1 MEFAKG
7 HGTQNDF
14 VVLPDPSAELE
25 LTRSAVAVLCDRR
38 QGIGAD
44 GILRVARAGVLRDA
58 GVLDRLPSGVEPD
71 DWFMDY
77 RNGDGTIA
85 EMCGNGVRVF
95 AHYLRVHD
103 LEHRDQFVVGSR
115 AGARAVTVHSFDDTD
130 ADVTVAMGD
139 VTLMGS
145 SSVAIAG
152 GSYEGVGIDVG
163 NPHLACVD
171 GTLTRA
177 ALGALDLSAPPTLDP
192 EFFPRGANV
201 ELLTR
206 LDDGGVEMRVF
217 ERGVGETRSCGTG
230 TVAAAA
236 AALSYEGLETGE
248 VSVGVLGGR
257 VSVHIDH
264 VGATLRGPSVLLARG
279 EIDDRWFADQN

>member
-14 VVLPDPSAELE
+14 VVLPDPAAELE
-25 LTRSAVAVLCDRR
+25 LTRSAVSVLCDRR
-38 QGIGAD
+38 QGLGAD

-58 GVLDRLPSGVEPD
+58 GVLDRMPSGVEPE

-95 AHYLRVHD
+95 AHYLRVND
-103 LEHRDQFVVGSR
+103 LERRDQFVVGSR

-145 SSVAIAG
+145 SSVTLAG
-152 GSYEGVGIDVG
+152 GTSEGIGIDVG

-171 GTLTRA
+171 GALTRA
-177 ALGALDLSAPPTLDP
+177 SLGALDLSEPPTLDS
-192 EFFPRGANV
+192 EFFPHGANV
-201 ELLTR
+201 EILTR
-206 LDDGGVEMRVF
+206 LDDGAVQMRVF

-248 VSVGVLGGR
+248 VSVGVPGGR
-257 VSVHIDH
+257 VRVAIDH

-279 EIDDRWFADQN
+279 EIDDRWLKAQS

>member
-14 VVLPDPSAELE
+14 VVLPDPAAELE
-25 LTRSAVAVLCDRR
+25 LTRSAVSVLCDRR
-38 QGIGAD
+38 QGLGAD

-58 GVLDRLPSGVEPD
+58 GVLDRIPSGVEPD

-103 LEHRDQFVVGSR
+103 LEQRDQFVVGSR

-145 SSVAIAG
+145 SSVTLAG
-152 GSYEGVGIDVG
+152 GTYEGVGIDVG

-171 GTLTRA
+171 GALTRES
-177 ALGALDLSAPPTLDP
+177 LRALDLSAPPTLDS
-192 EFFPRGANV
+192 EFFPHGANV
-201 ELLTR
+201 EILTR

-236 AALSYEGLETGE
+236 AALSFEGLETGE

-257 VSVHIDH
+257 VRVNIDH

-279 EIDDRWFADQN
+279 EIDDRWLKAQS

>member
-1 MEFAKG
+1 MHFTKG

-14 VVLPDPSAELE
+14 VVFPDPDARLD
-25 LTRSAVAVLCDRR
+25 LTVDRVSTLCDRR
-38 QGIGAD
+38 AGIGAD
-44 GILRVARAGVLRDA
+44 GVLRVARSGALLER
-58 GVLDRLPSGVEPD
+58 GVLDTLPDGVSAD

-103 LEHRDQFVVGSR
+103 LEQRDQFVVGSR

-145 SSVAIAG
+145 SSVTLAG
-152 GSYEGVGIDVG
+152 GTYEGVGIDVG

-171 GTLTRA
+171 GALTRA
-177 ALGALDLSAPPTLDP
+177 SLGALDLSAPPTLDT
-192 EFFPRGANV
+192 EFFPHGANV
-201 ELLTR
+201 EILTR

-257 VSVHIDH
+257 VRVAIDH

-279 EIDDRWFADQN
+279 EIDDRWLKAQS